1 MIEDPLAEDLLRGRY
16 KEGDIVKV
24 DIVQDCITLLNG
36 ETEPAEE

>member
-1 MIEDPLAEDLLRGRY
+1 METKIEKLPEN
-16 KEGDIVKV
+16 IVKV